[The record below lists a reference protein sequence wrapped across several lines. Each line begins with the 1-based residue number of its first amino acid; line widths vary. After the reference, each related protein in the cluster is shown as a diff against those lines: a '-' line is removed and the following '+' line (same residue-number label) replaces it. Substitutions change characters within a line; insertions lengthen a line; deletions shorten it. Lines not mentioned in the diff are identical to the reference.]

1 MAELSR
7 PDVEPPTGPAPDDL
21 VIEDIVV
28 GDGPEAT
35 DGSLVSAHYVG
46 VTHEGGEQF
55 DASWDR
61 GDPLEFRLGVGMVIQ
76 GWDEGIA
83 GMKVG
88 GRRRLDDPRAQGLR
102 RARRGRRH
110 QARRDPGLRRRPRR
124 RAGDWGI
131 LRATGRFEP
140 SGARRVPRRL
150 DAAAQREPGR
160 QLAAVRSGGPRT
172 MSFMQV
178 EVWSDVVCPWC
189 YIGKRRLESA
199 LEQFPHRDQVEVV
212 WRSFQ
217 LDPSVPEGTT
227 HPTLPALAA
236 KYGRSEEEM
245 RGMQAHVEQVAAG
258 EGLEY
263 HLADGVS
270 GNTLLAHELLHLAAE
285 HGKRNELKER
295 LLHAYFEEG
304 RPVFDVESLV
314 PFAVEVGLDEAE
326 VREALA
332 DRRYLAAVRED
343 GATAQAL
350 GATGVPFFVVDRKY
364 GAAGAQPAELL
375 LQILERA
382 WADAHPLVTVPAAE
396 GCDDGTCA
404 V

>member
-1 MAELSR
+1 M
-7 PDVEPPTGPAPDDL
+7 
-21 VIEDIVV
+21 
-28 GDGPEAT
+28 
-35 DGSLVSAHYVG
+35 SL
-46 VTHEGGEQF
+46 
-55 DASWDR
+55 
-61 GDPLEFRLGVGMVIQ
+61 
-76 GWDEGIA
+76 
-83 GMKVG
+83 
-88 GRRRLDDPRAQGLR
+88 
-102 RARRGRRH
+102 
-110 QARRDPGLRRRPRR
+110 
-124 RAGDWGI
+124 
-131 LRATGRFEP
+131 
-140 SGARRVPRRL
+140 
-150 DAAAQREPGR
+150 
-160 QLAAVRSGGPRT
+160 
-172 MSFMQV
+172 QV
-178 EVWSDVVCPWC
+178 EVWSDIVCPWC
-189 YIGKRRLESA
+189 YIGKRRLETA
-199 LEQFPHRDQVEVV
+199 LERFPHRDQVEVV

-236 KYGRSEEEM
+236 KYGTSEDAM
-245 RGMQAHVEQVAAG
+245 RATMARVEQLAAE
-258 EGLEY
+258 EGLDY
-263 HLADGVS
+263 RLADGVS

-295 LLHAYFEEG
+295 LLHAYFEEQ
-304 RPVFDVESLV
+304 RSVFDVDSLV

-326 VREALA
+326 VRAALT

-350 GATGVPFFVVDRKY
+350 GATGVPFFVVDRTY

>member
-1 MAELSR
+1 M
-7 PDVEPPTGPAPDDL
+7 
-21 VIEDIVV
+21 
-28 GDGPEAT
+28 
-35 DGSLVSAHYVG
+35 SL
-46 VTHEGGEQF
+46 
-55 DASWDR
+55 
-61 GDPLEFRLGVGMVIQ
+61 
-76 GWDEGIA
+76 
-83 GMKVG
+83 
-88 GRRRLDDPRAQGLR
+88 
-102 RARRGRRH
+102 
-110 QARRDPGLRRRPRR
+110 
-124 RAGDWGI
+124 
-131 LRATGRFEP
+131 
-140 SGARRVPRRL
+140 
-150 DAAAQREPGR
+150 
-160 QLAAVRSGGPRT
+160 
-172 MSFMQV
+172 QV

-236 KYGRSEEEM
+236 KYGTSEEAM
-245 RGMQAHVEQVAAG
+245 RANMARVEQVAAD
-258 EGLEY
+258 EGLDY

-285 HGKRNELKER
+285 HGTRNELKER

-304 RPVFDVESLV
+304 RPLFDIDSLV

-326 VREALA
+326 VREALT
-332 DRRYLAAVRED
+332 DRRYLAAVRAE

-350 GATGVPFFVVDRKY
+350 GATGVPFFVVDRTY

-375 LQILERA
+375 LQLLERA
-382 WADAHPLVTVPAAE
+382 WADAHPLVTVPAATASPAHPCE
-396 GCDDGTCA
+396 DGTCA